1 MTITTKT
8 NTKIKADLD
17 AKQRELRESLVVELA
32 EALATMIPETAA
44 TAIVDGTLHPAIQIK
59 WSSVLPSDDFC
70 PF

>member
-17 AKQRELRESLVVELA
+17 AKHQRRESLVS
-32 EALATMIPETAA
+32 ALEEVLLTMTPSIAA
-44 TAIVDGTLHPAIQIK
+44 AAIVDGTLHPAIQIK